1 MFFFKLTDC
10 IWAVCLRKLTV
21 YVLMGGEKMQSCVS
35 MQIFIHGLVP
45 VKLCNLFTKNKI
57 FEIVKMESLAGAGG

>member
-1 MFFFKLTDC
+1 
-10 IWAVCLRKLTV
+10 
-21 YVLMGGEKMQSCVS
+21 MQSCVS